1 MCVYILACYMQWV
14 GLLCVVVEE
23 RARPA
28 SMERSSI
35 VPSFAWMERLH
46 YALARLAL
54 FPLLSSDT
62 LPRDAGGAGKLPERK
77 QTNPYAVRAGGR
89 RIRRCMCVWRIST
102 ESRMCIATG
111 KSMPGWTLE
120 VQQRMNVTTPLH
132 RRSGRSR
139 RVVWLVR
146 MVVAVLRARYGCGLV
161 VGDLHEPV
169 RG

>member
-1 MCVYILACYMQWV
+1 MFVCILACVLDAM
-14 GLLCVVVEE
+14 GRPTVVVEE

-35 VPSFAWMERLH
+35 VPSFAWMKRLH

-89 RIRRCMCVWRIST
+89 RIRRCMCVAEFNRVQRS
-102 ESRMCIATG
+102 SGGMVQCSCTG
-111 KSMPGWTLE
+111 
-120 VQQRMNVTTPLH
+120 
-132 RRSGRSR
+132 
-139 RVVWLVR
+139 
-146 MVVAVLRARYGCGLV
+146 VASLGV
-161 VGDLHEPV
+161 VGTHGRCGRACLCLTLLLPSWSPGSLL
-169 RG
+169 RRM

>member
-102 ESRMCIATG
+102 ESRKCIATG
-111 KSMPGWTLE
+111 KSMPGGTLE
-120 VQQRMNVTTPLH
+120 AQQRMNVTTPLH

-146 MVVAVLRARYGCGLV
+146 MVVAVLRARCGCGLA